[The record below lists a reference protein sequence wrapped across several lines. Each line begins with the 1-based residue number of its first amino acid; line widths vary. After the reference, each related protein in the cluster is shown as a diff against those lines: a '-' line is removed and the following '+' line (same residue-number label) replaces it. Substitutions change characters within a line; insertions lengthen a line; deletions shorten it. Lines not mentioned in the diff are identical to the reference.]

1 MCQSVR
7 VTAVLGNGF
16 PPGGTKAEATH
27 RSAPTSLTCN
37 ITSSCMRGVCLQSD
51 ISTNIIFGKDNVHI
65 QS

>member
-27 RSAPTSLTCN
+27 RSAPDFPHLQHYLHACV
-37 ITSSCMRGVCLQSD
+37 VCAYSQ
-51 ISTNIIFGKDNVHI
+51 IFAQI
-65 QS
+65 